1 MALMLVM
8 KRMGR
13 TLVPTCAEAEE
24 DLGKI
29 PLNRPVKVRV
39 FQQRS
44 LKAHRY
50 YFAGIRAAHEN
61 WPEAYE
67 FQPDRAEPHLRHWLQ
82 CKAGPAWR
90 ETIDFPATAHGSV
103 VALIEKLRSED
114 KSAFV
119 RAAGDKL
126 RVFVPKSIAFDELD
140 ESDVIP
146 LRDAVF
152 GIIEEIVGVPIDDL
166 IRAMEEAA

>member
-1 MALMLVM
+1 MATQLVM

-24 DLGKI
+24 ELAKV
-29 PLNRPVKVRV
+29 PLNRVVKVRV

-61 WPEAYE
+61 WPEAFQD
-67 FQPDRAEPHLRHWLQ
+67 FQPDHREHLRHWLQ
-82 CKAGPAWR
+82 CKAGPDWR
-90 ETIDFPATAHGSV
+90 DTIDFPVSAHGSV
-103 VALIEKLRSED
+103 VALIDKLRSED
-114 KSAFV
+114 RSAFV

-126 RVFVPKSIAFDELD
+126 RVFIPKSIAFDELD
-140 ESDVIP
+140 EGDVIP

-152 GIIEEIVGVPIDDL
+152 GIIEEIVGVPVDDL